1 MEETNKKQKISEST
15 AVATNANNTANSNAT
30 LNAKA
35 SNTSNTSSVNDMSV
49 NGGDASLTMT
59 TPLKFST
66 GIPSGASLSAGRALF
81 SAGSSSRRTPMMSA
95 TLRGSATSV
104 KKPRKFLSPTYKS
117 PYRCSTSSVVYKPR
131 VPITA
136 TTNVYRSKLLS
147 ASATKTINIEK
158 GKTPLLD
165 DDLIQGIIVKKKIS
179 EQKEI
184 IERRPVPPQP
194 SITTTSP
201 AMTSR
206 QKVATSPTA
215 LKSPRSLQFKA
226 QIASPTGSVT
236 NTVTYIQDESIIKG
250 KLSPSEIS
258 QNNVRAFAR
267 DDEDL
272 EFNEVEDDFA
282 FPDFAYD
289 EIEEEEEA
297 TDDTIKSLPF
307 SFIPIQK
314 DTPDISTKKSLKP
327 LRTETESVHKEESIH
342 KEETAKESSKM
353 PPPSSSTS
361 SGSGWGNLFS
371 GMKKQWKC
379 EVRFLFRQLLSN

>member
-1 MEETNKKQKISEST
+1 MKAIKKARLNEDEAVVSKITLKEGETGDESLIPNENETIKNTGKYMEFTHNASTRDKIVNSESE
-15 AVATNANNTANSNAT
+15 N
-30 LNAKA
+30 LG
-35 SNTSNTSSVNDMSV
+35 TSESSSQSSRTSSSG
-49 NGGDASLTMT
+49 NGS
-59 TPLKFST
+59 
-66 GIPSGASLSAGRALF
+66 SAG
-81 SAGSSSRRTPMMSA
+81 GSSTS
-95 TLRGSATSV
+95 GS
-104 KKPRKFLSPTYKS
+104 
-117 PYRCSTSSVVYKPR
+117 
-131 VPITA
+131 
-136 TTNVYRSKLLS
+136 S
-147 ASATKTINIEK
+147 ASGTSI
-158 GKTPLLD
+158 D
-165 DDLIQGIIVKKKIS
+165 DGVIQGIIVKKKIS
-179 EQKEI
+179 EQTQI
-184 IERRPVPPQP
+184 IERRHAPPQP

-201 AMTSR
+201 AMTLR

-272 EFNEVEDDFA
+272 EFNEVEDNLTI
-282 FPDFAYD
+282 PDFAYD
-289 EIEEEEEA
+289 EIEEEEA

-307 SFIPIQK
+307 SFMPIQK

-361 SGSGWGNLFS
+361 SDSGWGNLFS